1 MKLDKLM
8 MSLAGALA
16 FVLSSQA
23 QDFLTNGLVA
33 YFPFNGNAHDESGQ
47 GHDGSVIGAV
57 LATDRFGQ
65 PNSCYQFNGSS
76 AYIKA
81 FADGL
86 PTRSKTVSLWMT

>member
-57 LATDRFGQ
+57 LLISKRLPMVFQHAAKLSPFG
-65 PNSCYQFNGSS
+65 
-76 AYIKA
+76 
-81 FADGL
+81 
-86 PTRSKTVSLWMT
+86 